1 MAAGDSCREMR
12 FKKRIK
18 EFFVRCFKILFV
30 LKRTSNFK
38 IKDNGFTA
46 FIFYRGGDGDR
57 NSDGENSRLITAT

>member
-46 FIFYRGGDGDR
+46 FIFYRGEAGT
-57 NSDGENSRLITAT
+57 ETQTAETVV